1 MLKLKK
7 GALICGVA
15 FGILSLNAM
24 ASSTATLSW
33 NGVVGSGIADGDYMI
48 TGKNGST
55 TADAFQAEL
64 TDVESDAK
72 FTSNHIVL
80 ELREN
85 IGSASAPVPGDKWGA
100 GSVLEGTAVSGVDIT
115 WSVQHVSGTI
125 GSGLDIAALNSGT
138 NPIVVTINGTAVAE
152 GSSWATKDQNEVGVR
167 VKNDTSLDPSEVAGK
182 DISIEVGI
190 SATAA

>member
-1 MLKLKK
+1 MKK
-7 GALICGVA
+7 CALICGVA
-15 FGILSLNAM
+15 FGIVSLSAM

-33 NGVVGSGIADGDYMI
+33 NGVVGSGIAHGDYMI
-48 TGKNGST
+48 TGHNGST

-64 TDVESDAK
+64 TGVESDAK

-85 IGSASAPVPGDKWGA
+85 IGSASAPVPGDKWGV
-100 GSVLEGTAVSGVDIT
+100 GSVLNGTAVSGVDIT
-115 WSVQHVSGTI
+115 WSVQHVSGTV
-125 GSGLDIAALNSGT
+125 GSGVDIISLNGGT

-152 GSSWATKDQNEVGVR
+152 GSSWATRDQNEVGIR
-167 VKNDTSLDPSEVAGK
+167 VKNDTSLNPSEVAGK
-182 DISIEVGI
+182 DISIKVGI

>member
-1 MLKLKK
+1 M
-7 GALICGVA
+7 LICGIA
-15 FGILSLNAM
+15 FGIVSLNAM

-33 NGVVGSGIADGDYMI
+33 NGVVGSGVAHGDYMI
-48 TGKNGST
+48 TGHNGST
-55 TADAFQAEL
+55 TADAFKAEL
-64 TDVESDAK
+64 TDVESDAT
-72 FTSNHIVL
+72 FTSNHIIL

-85 IGSASAPVPGDKWGA
+85 VGSASEPVPGDKWGSD
-100 GSVLEGTAVSGVDIT
+100 SVLDGAAVSEVNVT

-125 GSGLDIAALNSGT
+125 GSGVDIASLNGGT

-152 GSSWATKDQNEVGVR
+152 NSSWATKNQNEVGIR
-167 VKNDTSLDPSEVAGK
+167 VKNDTSLNPSDVAGK